1 MYRNKSKSPLSF
13 ANSAKEGSGTRRTL
27 PLGAEPAW
35 LKIACTTHPPLHKLL
50 FLARILGDIVLVPS
64 ISCVTAGFFLRAFLM
79 AALSAWGLVPQGG
92 DSSLHG
98 TVRDAQGRAAS
109 QAQVQLQAKGAK
121 DVMSATTDA
130 QGLYRISNLQHG
142 IYILRAVGASG
153 TAEIPSLAL
162 GPNESKTVDVVL
174 GLASSAQITPQFYDE
189 PQFTVSGVTDTTNLG
204 GHGSD
209 TVVRTRESLA
219 KETAA
224 LTQPTANGAGANA
237 SATEKSLRSEL
248 DQTPASF
255 EANYRLGLLLL
266 EHNKPDEGMPFLRH
280 AAELQPGNAA
290 VHHALGDAGE
300 KTGDPLASVREY
312 QRAAE
317 IDPSE
322 PFLFDWGS
330 ELLLHH
336 APEPAMEVFSKGNS
350 RYPKSERMLIGLGAA
365 AFARG
370 ANQEALQRM
379 CEASDLNPAD
389 PTPYRFLG
397 KMLRAGNTP
406 SQDEIDKLQRF
417 VKLQPQNAEANYYYA
432 VALWKSR
439 KDPNDAAVS
448 QAESLLAHAVQLNR
462 KFAAAY
468 LELGI
473 LHSEERDY
481 AKAIA
486 EYQQAI
492 QIEPRLEE
500 AHFRLAQAY
509 RQAGEVEKSK
519 EVLRIHRQLA
529 QESAQQIDRER
540 REIRQFV
547 YTLRDHPT
555 ETH

>member
-1 MYRNKSKSPLSF
+1 MVHGLSLQSIRLRGFTGKVFRNKDLVARKRSQKTHPLSHT
-13 ANSAKEGSGTRRTL
+13 TRKKDGAPRPNL
-27 PLGAEPAW
+27 PLWAIERPW
-35 LKIACTTHPPLHKLL
+35 LKSRAQLNGGWFWILSKGYWSQLDDLAVEIGGGGDLNLRGMGRTASGDDSVRRYTISYFWLEFSVDVLAPAISSSSFTTR
-50 FLARILGDIVLVPS
+50 FSVG
-64 ISCVTAGFFLRAFLM
+64 AFLI
-79 AALSAWGLVPQGG
+79 AALSAWALVPQSG
-92 DSSLHG
+92 DLASVHG
-98 TVRDAQGRAAS
+98 TVRDAQGRAVS
-109 QAQVQLQAKGAK
+109 QAQVQLQGKDSK
-121 DVMSATTDA
+121 DVLSATTDA

-142 IYILRAVGASG
+142 TYVLRAVGGSG
-153 TAEIPSLAL
+153 TAEISSLAL

-174 GLASSAQITPQFYDE
+174 GSAASSAQTTPQFHDE

-224 LTQPTANGAGANA
+224 LTQPTAKGAGANA

-248 DQTPASF
+248 DHTPGSF

-266 EHNKPDEGMPFLRH
+266 ENNKAEEGMQFLRH
-280 AAELQPGNAA
+280 AAEIQPGNAL

-300 KTGDPLASVREY
+300 KAGDPLAAVREY

-336 APEPAMEVFSKGNS
+336 APEPAIEVFSKGNS
-350 RYPKSERMLIGLGAA
+350 RYPKSARMLIGLGAA

-370 ANQEALQRM
+370 ANEQAVQRM
-379 CEASDLNPAD
+379 CEASDLNPVD

-397 KMLRAGNTP
+397 KMLRAGNRP

-439 KDPNDAAVS
+439 KDPNDPAVS
-448 QAESLLAHAVQLNR
+448 RKRNR
-462 KFAAAY
+462 CW
-468 LELGI
+468 
-473 LHSEERDY
+473 R
-481 AKAIA
+481 
-486 EYQQAI
+486 
-492 QIEPRLEE
+492 
-500 AHFRLAQAY
+500 AQF
-509 RQAGEVEKSK
+509 S
-519 EVLRIHRQLA
+519 
-529 QESAQQIDRER
+529 
-540 REIRQFV
+540 
-547 YTLRDHPT
+547 
-555 ETH
+555 

>member
-1 MYRNKSKSPLSF
+1 
-13 ANSAKEGSGTRRTL
+13 
-27 PLGAEPAW
+27 
-35 LKIACTTHPPLHKLL
+35 
-50 FLARILGDIVLVPS
+50 LARILGDIVLVSS
-64 ISCVTAGFFLRAFLM
+64 ISSFTARLFLGAFLIC
-79 AALSAWGLVPQGG
+79 ALSGWAQVPRGG
-92 DSSLHG
+92 QSSLHG
-98 TVRDAQGRAAS
+98 TVRDAQGKAVP
-109 QAQVQLQAKGAK
+109 QAQVQLQAKDSI
-121 DVMSATTDA
+121 DVTRATTDA
-130 QGLYRISNLQHG
+130 KGLYRISNLQHG
-142 IYILRAVGASG
+142 IYVLRAVGASG
-153 TAEIPSLAL
+153 AAEIPSLAL

-174 GLASSAQITPQFYDE
+174 GSAASSLQVTPQFYDE

-237 SATEKSLRSEL
+237 SATEKSLRAEL

-266 EHNKPDEGMPFLRH
+266 EHNKADEGMPFLRH
-280 AAELQPGNAA
+280 ASEIQPGNAA

-300 KTGDPLASVREY
+300 KTGDPLAAVREY

-336 APEPAMEVFSKGNS
+336 APEPAIEVFTKGNS
-350 RYPKSERMLIGLGAA
+350 RYPKSARMLIGLGAA

-370 ANQEALQRM
+370 ANEQAVQRM
-379 CEASDLNPAD
+379 CEASDLNPVDA
-389 PTPYRFLG
+389 TPYLFLG
-397 KMLRAGNTP
+397 KMLRAGNRP
-406 SQDEIDKLQRF
+406 SQEERDKLERF

-439 KDPNDAAVS
+439 RDPNDPAVS
-448 QAESLLAHAVQLNR
+448 QAESLLARAVQLNR

-473 LHSEERDY
+473 LHAEERDY
-481 AKAIA
+481 EKAIA
-486 EYQQAI
+486 DYQQAI
-492 QIEPRLEE
+492 QIDPRLEE
-500 AHFRLAQAY
+500 AHFRLGQAY
-509 RQAGEVEKSK
+509 RQAGEAEKSK
-519 EVLRIHRQLA
+519 EELRIHRQLT

-540 REIRQFV
+540 HEIRQFV
-547 YTLRDHPT
+547 YTLRDKPAQGH
-555 ETH
+555 

>member
-1 MYRNKSKSPLSF
+1 LVTAWRFCLWKIGGASILICGEWDRV
-13 ANSAKEGSGTRRTL
+13 ASGGRGVRRYT
-27 PLGAEPAW
+27 
-35 LKIACTTHPPLHKLL
+35 
-50 FLARILGDIVLVPS
+50 
-64 ISCVTAGFFLRAFLM
+64 ISCFWLEFSVDVLAPAISYSSFTTRFSVGAFLI
-79 AALSAWGLVPQGG
+79 AAFSAWALMPQSG
-92 DSSLHG
+92 DLASVHG
-98 TVRDAQGRAAS
+98 TVRDAQGRAVS
-109 QAQVQLQAKGAK
+109 QARVQLQGK
-121 DVMSATTDA
+121 DSKEVLSATTDA

-142 IYILRAVGASG
+142 MYVLRATGESGA
-153 TAEIPSLAL
+153 AEIPSLAL

-174 GLASSAQITPQFYDE
+174 GSAASSAQTTPQFYDE

-224 LTQPTANGAGANA
+224 LTQPTAKGEGANA
-237 SATEKSLRSEL
+237 SATEKSLRAEL

-255 EANYRLGLLLL
+255 QANYRLGLLLL
-266 EHNKPDEGMPFLRH
+266 EHNKADEGMPFLRH
-280 AAELQPGNAA
+280 AAEIQPGNAA

-300 KTGDPLASVREY
+300 KLGDPLAAVREY

-336 APEPAMEVFSKGNS
+336 APEPAIEVFTKGNS
-350 RYPKSERMLIGLGAA
+350 RYPKSARMLIGLGAA

-370 ANQEALQRM
+370 ANEEAVQRM
-379 CEASDLNPAD
+379 CEASDLNPVDAK
-389 PTPYRFLG
+389 PYLFLG
-397 KMLRAGNTP
+397 KMLRAGNRP
-406 SQDEIDKLQRF
+406 SQEELEKLQRF
-417 VKLQPQNAEANYYYA
+417 VKLQPENAEANYYYA

-439 KDPNDAAVS
+439 MDPKDPAVS
-448 QAESLLAHAVQLNR
+448 QAESLLARAVQLNR

-473 LHSEERDY
+473 LHAEERDY

-486 EYQQAI
+486 DYQQAI
-492 QIEPRLEE
+492 QIDPRLEE
-500 AHFRLAQAY
+500 AHFRLGQAY
-509 RQAGEVEKSK
+509 RQAGEAEKSK
-519 EVLRIHRQLA
+519 EELRIHRQLA

-540 REIRQFV
+540 HEIRQFV
-547 YTLRDHPT
+547 YTLRDKPT